1 MQFRCSALLFDL
13 DGVLVDSRAVV
24 ERTCRRWALRHQL
37 DPDEVLR
44 IAHGRRTRDT
54 VKAAAPHLETDR
66 EAAWIDAV
74 ELADIDGLSAVPG
87 SPELLAAL
95 PPTSWAVVTSCGRAL
110 AELRLTSVGLPIP
123 RIVVTSEDVAHGK
136 PAPDGYRL
144 GAKRLGQDAAACI
157 VFEDDTRCG
166 VLSEALRAQP
176 IPIGRRLP
184 VCDVFAGHHDPRDR
198 QPDRRQSQFRQRTSA
213 GRHDGPARWRERGQ
227 ELWGTRHR
235 AEAIDVGKLHGVNP
249 RRFPIGLEM
258 GRCGLYRVT
267 RATPMRDAKDFIR
280 VELMA

>member
-1 MQFRCSALLFDL
+1 MQIRCSAFLFDL

-24 ERTCRRWALRHQL
+24 ERTCRRWPLRHQL

-87 SPELLAAL
+87 SPALLAAL
-95 PPTSWAVVTSCGRAL
+95 PPTRWAVVTSCGRAL

-123 RIVVTSEDVAHGK
+123 RIVVTSDDVAHGK

-157 VFEDDTRCG
+157 VFEDAPAGIAAARNAG
-166 VLSEALRAQP
+166 ARVIALTTMLAAEELTDADAT
-176 IPIGRRLP
+176 IPDFTAMHVHRE
-184 VCDVFAGHHDPRDR
+184 
-198 QPDRRQSQFRQRTSA
+198 PDAF
-213 GRHDGPARWRERGQ
+213 
-227 ELWGTRHR
+227 
-235 AEAIDVGKLHGVNP
+235 V
-249 RRFPIGLEM
+249 
-258 GRCGLYRVT
+258 VT
-267 RATPMRDAKDFIR
+267 IR
-280 VELMA
+280 